1 MAKVTL
7 NFDPSQ
13 EQEQQGSG
21 ILLPAGKYLLD
32 INRTDYADNSGY
44 PVLLVYPTCRGATD
58 GAVIGKNVGA
68 IRVQIP
74 HETDE
79 QAYNRVLKISGDE
92 DKAKKSQTALRI
104 QREQLRALMAATGHP
119 LTQELDTD
127 LIRGLVSADLG
138 VEKSKDPQY
147 PDKNTGK
154 RWSPGIEFVGN
165 TEPSKVGAS
174 SRNVVRPLPGAKN
187 AAPQPAAAPPVP
199 SIAEIEEDFDVD
211 A

>member
-1 MAKVTL
+1 MDAEAIK
-7 NFDPSQ
+7 Q
-13 EQEQQGSG
+13 A
-21 ILLPAGKYLLD
+21 IHAALD
-32 INRTDYADNSGY
+32 ERDGLDRERHRNDHDW
-44 PVLLVYPTCRGATD
+44 VYER
-58 GAVIGKNVGA
+58 
-68 IRVQIP
+68 R
-74 HETDE
+74 
-79 QAYNRVLKISGDE
+79 
-92 DKAKKSQTALRI
+92 

-187 AAPQPAAAPPVP
+187 ATPQPAGVPPVP